1 MAQAIKTGNVTPAD
15 ELRELLTLNE
25 KRVSN
30 LRNSGAGA
38 LDLLLDMDR
47 ISDLLSDLEPQ
58 GVDLRAELGRWETL
72 RAVLRRHDADLV
84 QEMRAIG
91 GLSAARAQH
100 RSAVQPEWWWMLDEQ
115 VRKKRRRRVARVGAI
130 LASAAL
136 VVGLLYFLVFRVLFP
151 ENRSALAAFD
161 AQHAGETK
169 IAADGDYV
177 GALADFRRAA
187 ELQPD
192 NAQMWLQVGCT
203 LLKLGD
209 STGAEESFNRAR
221 PLLGDDNALRQ
232 ARAPVCLAMGLPD
245 YAEAD
250 LQAVIAADPESAM
263 AYYYL
268 ASIFEQRG
276 EAAQAIAALQRASEL
291 AEASQDAQLQVMARY
306 RIAIL
311 TQQLVGQSLVAPTP
325 TP

>member
-47 ISDLLSDLEPQ
+47 ISDLLSDLELR

-84 QEMRAIG
+84 QEMRTVG

-100 RSAVQPEWWWMLDEQ
+100 CSTVQPGWWWMLDEQ
-115 VRKKRRRRVARVGAI
+115 VQKRRRRRLVRAGAI
-130 LASAAL
+130 LAGTAAFM
-136 VVGLLYFLVFRVLFP
+136 VLLYLLLFRVLFP

-161 AQHAGETK
+161 AQHAGEMK
-169 IAADGDYV
+169 ISADGDYA

-192 NAQMWLQVGCT
+192 DAQMWLQVGCT

-209 STGAEESFNRAR
+209 STGAEESFSRAR
-221 PLLGDDNALRQ
+221 LLLGDDNALRL
-232 ARAPVCLAMGLPD
+232 ARAPVCLAIDLPE

-250 LQAVIAADPESAM
+250 LQAMIAADPESTM

-276 EAAQAIAALQRASEL
+276 EVAQAIAALQRASEL